1 MTFSNVI
8 ECSGDRLKL
17 WLQFINP
24 AFHLSKKEILL
35 LGHLITS
42 FIEISKSQPDEWIAN
57 KLLFSTES
65 RKAIKEKMKIKNNY
79 FDVLLNRLKKQKV
92 VLESGEYDNRK
103 MRLNK
108 KVIPKS
114 DADGNINLLVL
125 FR

>member
-24 AFHLSKKEILL
+24 AFHLSKKELSL
-35 LGHLITS
+35 LGNLITS

-103 MRLNK
+103 IRLNK
-108 KVIPKS
+108 KVIPKADS
-114 DADGNINLLVL
+114 DGNINLLVL